1 MQFAKRLNSVA
12 PSLTLKITAKAKEL
26 LAKGVDVITLAAGEP
41 DFDTPDYIKE
51 AAIEAIR
58 GGFTKYTPASGTGEL
73 KAAICEKL
81 RKENNLTYEPGQI
94 VVSSGAKHSL
104 YNIFQALCNE
114 GDEVIIPSPYWLSY
128 PEMVRLAGAR
138 PVFARTLPEES
149 FKLTPRLLSSVLS
162 PKTKALI
169 LNSPSNPTGT
179 VYSENELKALARI
192 IKEKGIFV
200 ISDEIY
206 EKLIYDDNTHISIAS
221 LDKDIYR
228 LSIIVNGVSKSYA
241 MTGWRIG
248 YLAASKEIAA
258 AVAAIQSHST
268 SNPASIS
275 QKAALAALKGG
286 QEEIH
291 RMVAEWRR
299 RRDYIVER
307 MKRIK
312 SISCFKPGGAFYL
325 FCDISST
332 GMNSVEAADRLLEE
346 VRVAVIPGRAFG
358 WDTHLR
364 LSFAA
369 SMDNITE
376 ALNRL
381 EKFFTC
387 NQKL

>member
-1 MQFAKRLNSVA
+1 MQFAKRLNSVT

-51 AAIEAIR
+51 AAIESIR
-58 GGFTKYTPASGTGEL
+58 GGVTKYTPASGTGEL

-104 YNIFQALCNE
+104 YNIFQVLCNE
-114 GDEVIIPSPYWLSY
+114 EDEVIIPSPYWLSY

-138 PVFARTLPEES
+138 PVIAQTLPEEG
-149 FKLTPRLLSSVLS
+149 FKLTPRLLSSTLS
-162 PKTKALI
+162 PKTKAVI

-179 VYSENELKALARI
+179 VYSEGELKALARI

-206 EKLIYDDNTHISIAS
+206 EKLIYDDNVHISIAS
-221 LDKDIYR
+221 LDEDIYR
-228 LSIIVNGVSKSYA
+228 LSIVVNGVSKSYA

-258 AVAAIQSHST
+258 AVTTIQSHHT
-268 SNPASIS
+268 SNPASIR

-286 QEEIH
+286 QEDIH
-291 RMVAEWRR
+291 CMVAEWCR

-312 SISCFKPGGAFYL
+312 NVSYFKPGGAFYL

-332 GMNSVEAADRLLEE
+332 GMNSVEAAARLLEE

-369 SMDNITE
+369 AMKDITE

-381 EKFFTC
+381 EKFF
-387 NQKL
+387 NSFP

>member
-1 MQFAKRLNSVA
+1 MHLAKRLNSVT

-26 LAKGVDVITLAAGEP
+26 RAKGVNVITLAAGEP

-51 AAIEAIR
+51 AAIESIR

-104 YNIFQALCNE
+104 YNIFQALCGE
-114 GDEVIIPSPYWLSY
+114 EDEVIIPSPYWLSY

-138 PVFARTLPEES
+138 PVIAQTLPEEG
-149 FKLTPRLLSSVLS
+149 FKLTPRLLSSTLS
-162 PKTKALI
+162 PKTKAVI

-179 VYSENELKALARI
+179 VYSESELKALARI
-192 IKEKGIFV
+192 IKEKSIFV

-221 LDKDIYR
+221 LDEDIYR
-228 LSIIVNGVSKSYA
+228 LSIVVNGVSKSYA

-258 AVAAIQSHST
+258 AVTTIQSHST

-286 QEEIH
+286 QDWVYP
-291 RMVAEWRR
+291 MVAEFSK

-312 SISCFKPGGAFYL
+312 NISCFKPGGAFYL

-332 GMNSVEAADRLLEE
+332 GMNSVEAAARLLEE

-369 SMDNITE
+369 AMKDITE
-376 ALNRL
+376 AINRM
-381 EKFFTC
+381 EKFFIC
-387 NQKL
+387 K

>member
-1 MQFAKRLNSVA
+1 MQFAKRLDNVA

-41 DFDTPDYIKE
+41 DFDTPDHIKN
-51 AAIEAIR
+51 AAIESIHK
-58 GGFTKYTPASGTGEL
+58 GFTKYTPASGTGEL
-73 KAAICEKL
+73 KSAVCEKL
-81 RKENNLTYEPGQI
+81 RKENNLTYVPGQI

-104 YNIFQALCNE
+104 YNIFQALCGE
-114 GDEVIIPSPYWLSY
+114 GDEVIIPSPYWVSY

-138 PVFARTLPEES
+138 PVIAQTRPKEG
-149 FKLTPRLLSSVLS
+149 FKLTPRLLSSTLS
-162 PKTKALI
+162 PKTKAVI
-169 LNSPSNPTGT
+169 LNSPSNPTGS
-179 VYSENELKALARI
+179 VYSEGELKALARI
-192 IKEKGIFV
+192 IKEKNIFV

-228 LSIIVNGVSKSYA
+228 LSIVVNGVSKAYA

-248 YLAASKEIAA
+248 YLAASKELAA
-258 AVAAIQSHST
+258 AVIAIQSHST

-286 QEEIH
+286 QEWVH
-291 RMVAEWRR
+291 RMAAEWCQ

-307 MKRIK
+307 VEKIK
-312 SISCFKPGGAFYL
+312 NISCFKPGGAFYL
-325 FCDISST
+325 FCDISPT
-332 GMNSVEAADRLLEE
+332 GMGSVELAERLLEE
-346 VRVAVIPGRAFG
+346 VRVAVIPGLAFG

-376 ALNRL
+376 ALNRM
-381 EKFFTC
+381 EKFF
-387 NQKL
+387 NSLP

>member
-1 MQFAKRLNSVA
+1 MHLAKRLNSVA

-58 GGFTKYTPASGTGEL
+58 NGFTKYTPASGTGEL

-81 RKENNLTYEPGQI
+81 RKENNLTYEPGQL

-104 YNIFQALCNE
+104 YNIFQALCGE

-138 PVFARTLPEES
+138 PVIARTLPEEG
-149 FKLTPRLLSSVLS
+149 FKLTPHLLSSTLS
-162 PKTKALI
+162 PKTKAVI
-169 LNSPSNPTGT
+169 FNSPSNPTGS
-179 VYSENELKALARI
+179 VYSEGELKALAQI
-192 IKEKGIFV
+192 IKEKSIFV

-206 EKLIYDDNTHISIAS
+206 EKLIYDDNIHISIAS
-221 LDKDIYR
+221 LDEDIYR
-228 LSIIVNGVSKSYA
+228 LSIVVNGVSKSYA

-248 YLAASKEIAA
+248 YLAASKELAA
-258 AVAAIQSHST
+258 AVTAIQSHST

-286 QEEIH
+286 QDWM
-291 RMVAEWRR
+291 RSMVAEFSK

-307 MKRIK
+307 MKRIRN
-312 SISCFKPGGAFYL
+312 ISCFKPGGAFYL
-325 FCDISST
+325 FCDISAT
-332 GMNSVEAADRLLEE
+332 GMNSVELAERLLEE

-369 SMDNITE
+369 GMKEITE

-381 EKFFTC
+381 EKFF
-387 NQKL
+387 NSLP